1 MKCNLGKLDRAA
13 RAIIGTLIIAL
24 GVYLQSWWGAIGAV
38 LVLTAAVRW
47 CPLYLPFGL
56 SSCKE

>member
-38 LVLTAAVRW
+38 LLFTATVRW